1 MTKNEKQSRYLSQAI
16 QLEEKGNPLVNQL
29 LTYALSL
36 SVLGF
41 IGWAAL
47 TNINEMAH
55 TPGEV
60 VPRGLQQ
67 VVQHLEGGI
76 ATAIPVKEGDF
87 VEKGQTL
94 MTIDGT
100 GSKEDLERALSK
112 QVTLNMQEERL
123 RAFLESR
130 APDFQS
136 FTSFAAK
143 AAIRD
148 QEAFFEG
155 MIESRQEERKII
167 EEQIRQKKQTIGT
180 LQADLRTARNNHQ
193 ITHQLY
199 QKRSALHKKGY
210 VSDVQLLQTEQ
221 ELNAIKG
228 QMDQA
233 QSKMAVA
240 NSEIAEFENRLKSV
254 DARQKDDTHERL
266 DQLLADKA
274 QNIELIEKLR
284 DRVKRLQVTS
294 PARGIVKGLAITT
307 IGAVIQP
314 GQVLMEIIPMDE
326 ELMVQVKIPPQH
338 IGHLKPGQDV
348 QVKFSSFDFSRYGF
362 IPGKIQQIS
371 ATTFNG
377 ENGERYYQ
385 GMIALER
392 NYVGE
397 DSRNLVLP
405 GMTVMADIV
414 TGRKTILQYLLKPI
428 HNSLKTAFTE
438 R

>member
-16 QLEEKGNPLVNQL
+16 QLEERTNPVINQL
-29 LTYALSL
+29 LMYAISFG
-36 SVLGF
+36 VIGF
-41 IGWAAL
+41 IGWATL

-76 ATAIPVKEGDF
+76 ATGILVKEGDF
-87 VEKGQTL
+87 VEKGQAL

-123 RAFLESR
+123 RAFLEGR
-130 APDFQS
+130 EPNFES
-136 FTSFAAK
+136 FSTFAAK
-143 AAIRD
+143 AAIKD

-155 MIESRQEERKII
+155 MVESRSEERKII
-167 EEQIRQKKQTIGT
+167 AEQIRQKRQTIGT
-180 LQADLRTARNNHQ
+180 LQAELRTARDNYN
-193 ITHQLY
+193 ITNQLY
-199 QKRSALHKKGY
+199 QKRSNLHKKGY

-228 QMDQA
+228 QMDQ
-233 QSKMAVA
+233 SKSRIGVA
-240 NSEIAEFENRLKSV
+240 ESEIAEFENRLKSV
-254 DARQKDDTHERL
+254 DARQKDDSHERL

-294 PARGIVKGLAITT
+294 PARGVVKGLAVTT

-314 GQVLMEIIPMDE
+314 GQVLMEIVPMDE

-338 IGHLKPGQDV
+338 IGHLKTGQDV
-348 QVKFSSFDFSRYGF
+348 QVKFSSFDFARYGF
-362 IPGKIQQIS
+362 VPGKIQQIS

-377 ENGERYYQ
+377 QNGERYYQ
-385 GMIALER
+385 GIVELER
-392 NYVGE
+392 NYVG
-397 DSRNLVLP
+397 DDKRNLVLP

-414 TGRKTILQYLLKPI
+414 TGRKTVLQYLLKPI